1 MPFFVMMRQVK
12 YRVNSSR
19 HRGSKPTPL
28 SGVCKYQHINIG
40 LLPTH
45 GSILLDPVS
54 LGRCFSFPT
63 FGYSLLSME
72 LGLKIY
78 LWTIGMAYAVFIIA
92 HDRVG

>member
-12 YRVNSSR
+12 YGVNSSR
-19 HRGSKPTPL
+19 PRGSKPPSL
-28 SGVCKYQHINIG
+28 STMCKYGHNDIG

-54 LGRCFSFPT
+54 SGRCCSFTT
-63 FGYSLLSME
+63 FGYGLLSME
-72 LGLKIY
+72 LGLKVY
-78 LWTIGMAYAVFIIA
+78 LWAIGMAHAVFEIA